1 VLIKSRRALAASVLA
16 LTAAGGGSVAV
27 IRAVTSPSSTLVAPS
42 ALPSAAGPA
51 ATAAVPRGAGNAD
64 GAGSGSAGGTAP
76 AGQPEPTTAPAVS
89 NPASAAAQALPRSAG
104 QGDLGPLP
112 AGALPA
118 DGAVP
123 GASPSIQALAAA
135 RASTTA
141 LPHSPQLLAQLAGPA
156 GSGSASSAPTESSP
170 APSSPATSPAAPA
183 TSSGSV
189 AASPTTSPS
198 PSTSSSPAAT
208 ASPDGAAG
216 VSAADVSA
224 AGAVVPAAA
233 RTLTGLD
240 VAAFQHP
247 VTGQYPDGQAI
258 AWTSVAAAGYK
269 FTAVKSTEGDY
280 YVNPWAATDLAKAK
294 AAGLDVTPY
303 EFAVPNVSGGAPQAR
318 FAVEYSGYKPGARV
332 LPLMLDIEYDP
343 YNSTDHT
350 NECYGLTKAQMIGWL
365 GGFVGQTRSLTG
377 QYPIIY
383 TTANWWASCTGGYTG
398 FSADPMWVAAYG
410 VSRPPLPG
418 GWHAWTFWQYTANGT
433 VPGVNAAGTTDLD
446 HFSPGA
452 VGLINPGAQS
462 ARTGATVS
470 LKVGSLGSL
479 AGESLSYTAA
489 GLPPGLS
496 VHAGGAITGKVA
508 SSAAAK
514 AAVTYRVT
522 VSAKNTAGATATAV
536 FSWKVTAA

>member
-1 VLIKSRRALAASVLA
+1 VLIKSKRALAASALA

-27 IRAVTSPSSTLVAPS
+27 IRAVTSPSPTLVAPA

-51 ATAAVPRGAGNAD
+51 ATATVPRGAGNAD
-64 GAGSGSAGGTAP
+64 GSGSGSAGSTAP
-76 AGQPEPTTAPAVS
+76 AGQQEPAAAPAVS

-135 RASTTA
+135 RAATTV
-141 LPHSPQLLAQLAGPA
+141 LPHSPQLLTEL
-156 GSGSASSAPTESSP
+156 GSTSGTSAASSAPAASSP
-170 APSSPATSPAAPA
+170 TASSPSSPATS
-183 TSSGSV
+183 SG
-189 AASPTTSPS
+189 P
-198 PSTSSSPAAT
+198 AT
-208 ASPDGAAG
+208 ASPTASSPSASASPDASPATAAGGSAAG
-216 VSAADVSA
+216 VSAAVVSA
-224 AGAVVPAAA
+224 GGAVASQATA

-247 VTGQYPDGQAI
+247 VTGQYPDGEAI

-269 FTAVKSTEGDY
+269 FTAVKATEGDY

-303 EFAVPNVSGGAPQAR
+303 HFAVPNVSGGAPQAR

-377 QYPIIY
+377 QSPIIY
-383 TTANWWASCTGGYTG
+383 TTANWWATCTGGYTG
-398 FSADPMWVAAYG
+398 FSADPMWVAAYE
-410 VSRPPLPG
+410 VTSPPLPA
-418 GWHAWTFWQYTANGT
+418 GWPAWTFWQYTADGT
-433 VPGVNAAGTTDLD
+433 VPGVNSAGTTDLD
-446 HFSPGA
+446 HFSPAA
-452 VGLINPGAQS
+452 VGLINPGSQS
-462 ARTGATVS
+462 AKNGAKVS
-470 LKVGSLGSL
+470 LQVGSLGAL
-479 AGESLSYTAA
+479 AGESLSYKAA

-522 VSAKNTAGATATAV
+522 VSAKNAAGATATAV
-536 FSWKVTAA
+536 FNWKVAPA